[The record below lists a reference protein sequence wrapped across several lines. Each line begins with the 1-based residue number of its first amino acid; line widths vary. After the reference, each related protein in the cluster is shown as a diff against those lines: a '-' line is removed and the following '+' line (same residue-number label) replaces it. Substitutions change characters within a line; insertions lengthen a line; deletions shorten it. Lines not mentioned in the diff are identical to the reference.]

1 VDAGRTRD
9 QKTQRNSCSVL
20 TKVTLEKSV
29 TFVIPQML
37 FAATVFIAMAW
48 LPIPITSRVVKV
60 MGKRCV
66 PLRLHCEGDVRQV
79 FAVAWAALF

>member
-1 VDAGRTRD
+1 
-9 QKTQRNSCSVL
+9 
-20 TKVTLEKSV
+20 
-29 TFVIPQML
+29 ML